1 MLIVTRLFFALIFS
15 LGFVNSV
22 FASPMAIDMVRANP
36 KDNAFEVMLASQAAF
51 IQAETNTSLHGIQN
65 NHSNLEN
72 VKQKPDKVSKVAEP
86 SSIILLCLGLLG
98 LGFLR
103 RRKH

>member
-1 MLIVTRLFFALIFS
+1 MLIVTRFLSALIFS
-15 LGFVNSV
+15 ACFANSV
-22 FASPMAIDMVRANP
+22 FASPIAIDMVQANP
-36 KDNAFEVMLASQAAF
+36 KDNAIQVMLAGQAAF
-51 IQAETNTSLHGIQN
+51 IQAGADASLNAIQN
-65 NHSNLEN
+65 NHPNLEH
-72 VKQKPDKVSKVAEP
+72 VKQKPGKVSKVAEP

>member
-1 MLIVTRLFFALIFS
+1 MLIVTRLLFALIFS
-15 LGFVNSV
+15 VGLANSV
-22 FASPMAIDMVRANP
+22 FASPMAIDIVRANP
-36 KDNAFEVMLASQAAF
+36 KDNAIEVMLASQAAF
-51 IQAETNTSLHGIQN
+51 IQVEANTSLQAIQN
-65 NHSNLEN
+65 NHPTLEN
-72 VKQKPDKVSKVAEP
+72 VKQKPGKVSKVAEP